1 MEYLKTTIWMKLWDT
16 ENSDKFEGIIL
27 NERNQA
33 KKKGHILY
41 NSVCVK
47 CPEWANPQAAE

>member
-33 KKKGHILY
+33 KYYLLY
-41 NSVCVK
+41 ELIYTTFN
-47 CPEWANPQAAE
+47 EG